1 MTYEIIFS
9 DKALRQLKKMER
21 NVQERIIAVLE
32 RIRIRPEAHVAK
44 LIGYPGYKLRVG
56 DYRVIMDIDNKE
68 LQILVLKVGHRKNI
82 YGTIEI
88 KIYSLNGI
96 R

>member
-9 DKALRQLKKMER
+9 DKALRQIKKLEK

-32 RIRIRPEAHVAK
+32 RIRIRPETYVTK
-44 LIGYPGYKLRVG
+44 LVGDPGYKLRVG
-56 DYRVIMDIDNKE
+56 DYRIIMDIDNK
-68 LQILVLKVGHRKNI
+68 ILRILILKVGHRKNI
-82 YGTIEI
+82 YG
-88 KIYSLNGI
+88 